1 MKRSKLV
8 AATTGLALAVS
19 ACGGGYDRQETI
31 DELVTESGVEESVA
45 ICIVDELEAQI
56 GEERLGSRDDPT
68 PEEEAL
74 IVDVSTEC
82 LLASLDG

>member
-1 MKRSKLV
+1 MKSIKLMV
-8 AATTGLALAVS
+8 ATAGVAVAIS

-31 DELVTESGVEESVA
+31 DELVNESGVEESVA

-56 GEERLGSRDDPT
+56 GEDRLGSRGDPT
-68 PEEEAL
+68 EEEQAL
-74 IVDVSTEC
+74 IVDVSTDC